1 MKFITFSGV
10 DGSGKSTQLAL
21 LKEKL
26 EGEGKK
32 VAYFHAV
39 EFSLANRLSRL
50 FTRQRTFIAGKER
63 AVTRAF
69 FFSLIL
75 REKFLL
81 LDMIRFCFLRSRLQ
95 RQGYDYLLS
104 DRSFFDSLINLAYLS
119 KHIRFLQNTVEW
131 GIRLLSVYT
140 PKADIRFYFDITPE
154 AVLSRNRVPE
164 QGVEYLR
171 AKEALFKEK
180 VAYWDLAV
188 INADQD
194 TESVFRDILIQI

>member
-26 EGEGKK
+26 EREGKK

-50 FTRQRTFIAGKER
+50 FTGQRTFIAGKER
-63 AVTRAF
+63 AVTRAS

-81 LDMIRFCFLRSRLQ
+81 LDMVRFCFLRSRLQ

-131 GIRLLSVYT
+131 GICLLSAYT

-180 VAYWDLAV
+180 VAHWDLAV

>member
-26 EGEGKK
+26 EREGKK

-63 AVTRAF
+63 AVTRAS

-81 LDMIRFCFLRSRLQ
+81 LDMVRFCFLRSRLQ

-131 GIRLLSVYT
+131 GIRLLSAYT

-180 VAYWDLAV
+180 VAHWDLAV